1 MKTSLPHLNLLTIA
15 ILSTSLLNSNFAS
28 AQADNSDR
36 KNLETITVIGEKTER
51 TLKDTASSVS
61 VITSEVLESGQYLSI
76 ANALSD
82 IANVVT
88 LSGAQPDIRG
98 VSGNGSATGFHS
110 FAGGS
115 KARVSTLI
123 DGVAEPFIADLS
135 GDTGLWDIEQ
145 VEVFR
150 GPQSTSNGRN
160 SFAGAVIIKTKD
172 PLFDWQGSARLGYR
186 NQENYLDTALA
197 ITGPLLEDELA
208 VRISAQHVD
217 GQGINKG
224 DVYETNPVVPF
235 DLNKLE
241 TSRVRAKL
249 LWKPADIDALNVML
263 SHSINKEKGDSGR
276 NYYLADEPWDLR
288 PSFQRNMDTSS
299 NTTSVNVDYQLSDS
313 QSIDILVSY
322 MTYKW
327 GFTEYAPLVVDQ
339 SDVLMEDD
347 SYTIDGKFNMGL
359 DTDKFS
365 AFIGLSHYKRSQD
378 FRSIGAFAYNGDD
391 SSKSSAI
398 YGELEYALNKQWHI
412 IAGARLEKETQ
423 TRNFNANF
431 RGKPLAELLDNDKT
445 IALPKLVIQYA
456 ITNNTTLSASARRG
470 YNAGGGTIS
479 FATNEYYYYGQETV
493 NTYEIS
499 SRSSFN
505 DGDINISAN
514 LFFNN
519 FNDYQGSD
527 SSRKITNIDDATS
540 QGLEIELDAMLTQ
553 DWQLTAGLGLL
564 STKVKAANTEFG
576 DIIGNELSSAPQ
588 YTASIGT
595 KYWLSD
601 KFTMSAFASYV
612 DEYFGDMNNTTERI
626 AGGYT
631 TARINLDYQ
640 IDEWR
645 VSAFVNNTFDK
656 KAFTVAEPPGRTIPE
671 GYVAVVEPRNVGVN
685 VTYSF

>member
-1 MKTSLPHLNLLTIA
+1 MTTQLPRLNLLTLA
-15 ILSTSLLNSNFAS
+15 VLSSSVFSNHFAYAES
-28 AQADNSDR
+28 SDTER
-36 KNLETITVIGEKTER
+36 KNLETITVIGEKTQR

-61 VITSEVLESGQYLSI
+61 VITSEILESGQYLSI

-186 NQENYLDTALA
+186 NQENYLDTAFA
-197 ITGPLLEDELA
+197 ITGPVFKDELA

-224 DVYETNPVVPF
+224 EIYDSNPVPF
-235 DLNKLE
+235 DLNELK

-249 LWKPADIDALNVML
+249 LWKPADLDALSVMF
-263 SHSINKEKGDSGR
+263 SHSYNQEKGDSGR
-276 NYYLADEPWDLR
+276 NYYLADKPWNFR
-288 PSFQRNMDTSS
+288 PSFQRYMDTSS
-299 NTTSVNVDYQLSDS
+299 NTSSINIDYQLSNN
-313 QSIDILVSY
+313 QSVDLLVSY
-322 MTYKW
+322 MTYEW
-327 GFTEYAPLVVDQ
+327 GFNEYAPNAAAQ
-339 SDVLMEDD
+339 SDVLMKDD
-347 SYTIDGKFNMGL
+347 SYTIDGKLNMGL
-359 DTDKFS
+359 DSKELS
-365 AFIGLSHYKRSQD
+365 GFIGLSYYKRSQD
-378 FRSIGAFAYNGDD
+378 FRSIGPFAYNGDD

-398 YGELEYALNKQWHI
+398 YGEVEYTLNQQWRI
-412 IAGARLEKETQ
+412 ITGARLEKEVQ

-431 RGKPLAELLDNDKT
+431 GGQPLTELLDNDKT
-445 IALPKLVIQYA
+445 IALPKLVLQYVV
-456 ITNNTTLSASARRG
+456 TDNTTLSASARRG

-479 FATNEYYYYGQETV
+479 FDTNEYYYYGQETV

-505 DGDINISAN
+505 DGDVNISAN

-519 FNDYQGSD
+519 FNNYQGSD
-527 SSRKITNIDDATS
+527 STRKITNIDDATS
-540 QGLEIELDAMLTQ
+540 QGLEVEFDAMLSK

-564 STKVKAANTEFG
+564 STEVKAANAAFG
-576 DIIGNELSSAPQ
+576 DIIGNELSSAPE
-588 YTASIGT
+588 YTASIGS
-595 KYWLSD
+595 KYWFSD
-601 KFTMSAFASYV
+601 QFTISASANYI
-612 DEYFGDMNNTTERI
+612 DEYFGDMNNTKERI

-631 TARINLDYQ
+631 TARFNIDYQ
-640 IDEWR
+640 VDAWR
-645 VSAFVNNTFDK
+645 VSAFINNAFDK
-656 KAFTVAEPPGRTIPE
+656 KAFTVAEPPGRSTPE
-671 GYVAVVEPRNVGVN
+671 GYVAVVEPRSMGVN

>member
-1 MKTSLPHLNLLTIA
+1 MTTQLPRLNFLTLA
-15 ILSTSLLNSNFAS
+15 VLSSSVFSSHFAYAES
-28 AQADNSDR
+28 SDTER
-36 KNLETITVIGEKTER
+36 KNLETITVIGEKTQR

-61 VITSEVLESGQYLSI
+61 VITSEILESGQYLSI

-186 NQENYLDTALA
+186 NQENYLDTAFA
-197 ITGPLLEDELA
+197 ITGPVVEDELA

-224 DVYETNPVVPF
+224 DVYDTNPVIPF
-235 DLNKLE
+235 DLNELK

-249 LWKPADIDALNVML
+249 LWKPANVKALNVMF
-263 SHSINKEKGDSGR
+263 SHSFNQEKGDSGR
-276 NYYLADEPWDLR
+276 NYYLADEPWSFR
-288 PSFQRNMDTSS
+288 PSFQRYMDTSS
-299 NTTSVNVDYQLSDS
+299 NTTSANVDYQLSES
-313 QSIDILVSY
+313 QSVEILVSY
-322 MTYKW
+322 MTYEW
-327 GFTEYAPLVVDQ
+327 GFNEYAETVASQ
-339 SDVLMEDD
+339 SDVLMKDD
-347 SYTIDGKFNMGL
+347 SYTVDGKFNMGL
-359 DTDKFS
+359 DSNQFS

-378 FRSIGAFAYNGDD
+378 FRSIGPFAYNGDD

-398 YGELEYALNKQWHI
+398 YGEIEYMVNEQWHV
-412 IAGARLEKETQ
+412 IAGGRIEKEAQ

-431 RGKPLAELLDNDKT
+431 RGQPLSELLDNDKT
-445 IALPKLVIQYA
+445 IALPKLVVQYA
-456 ITNNTTLSASARRG
+456 VTDNTTLSASARRG

-479 FATNEYYYYGQETV
+479 FASNEYYYYGQETV

-499 SRSSFN
+499 SRSSLN

-540 QGLEIELDAMLTQ
+540 QGLEVELDAMLTK
-553 DWQLTAGLGLL
+553 DLQLTAGLGLL
-564 STKVKAANTEFG
+564 STEVKAANSEFG
-576 DIIGNELSSAPQ
+576 DIIGNQLSSAPE
-588 YTASIGT
+588 YTASLGT
-595 KYWLSD
+595 KFW
-601 KFTMSAFASYV
+601 FTDQLTISASANYV
-612 DEYFGDMNNTTERI
+612 DEYFGDMNNTKERV

-631 TARINLDYQ
+631 TARFNIDYQ
-640 IDEWR
+640 VDTWR
-645 VSAFVNNTFDK
+645 VSAFINNAFDK
-656 KAFTVAEPPGRTIPE
+656 KAFTVVEPPGRGTPE
-671 GYVAVVEPRNVGVN
+671 GYVAVVEPRSIGIN